1 MHEIQTQG
9 YEPTSFAPQ
18 PVSRESISLLHPK
31 QPMADTLQLILTCC
45 RNYKI
50 TAQRLLIVYDSANNR
65 IHY

>member
-31 QPMADTLQLILTCC
+31 QPMADTLQLIWLAVVTI
-45 RNYKI
+45 K
-50 TAQRLLIVYDSANNR
+50 
-65 IHY
+65 